1 MPGNRFEKKV
11 KPHYFVFKILKIA
24 PIIIVSVTLIGFLF
38 YQGRLLL
45 GAPSLKVERPAF
57 DLITQDA
64 FIVVEGYGRSNTYV
78 VVNGKEVNL
87 PKGGHFLEEIYLN
100 PGVNEII
107 IEAESRLGKK
117 TTIIRRIT
125 KE

>member
-1 MPGNRFEKKV
+1 
-11 KPHYFVFKILKIA
+11 
-24 PIIIVSVTLIGFLF
+24 
-38 YQGRLLL
+38 
-45 GAPSLKVERPAF
+45 
-57 DLITQDA
+57 
-64 FIVVEGYGRSNTYV
+64 
-78 VVNGKEVNL
+78 VVNGKEVYL